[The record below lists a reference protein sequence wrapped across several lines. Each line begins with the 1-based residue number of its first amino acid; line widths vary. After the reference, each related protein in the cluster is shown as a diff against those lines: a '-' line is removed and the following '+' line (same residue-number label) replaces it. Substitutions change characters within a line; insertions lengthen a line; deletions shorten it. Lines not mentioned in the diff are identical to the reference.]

1 MSDGEPKAN
10 RTTCNENEVAKVAKP
25 SDLKRHNKH
34 NADRTIPNE
43 NEESNITKPSELK
56 SYFKHRPL
64 PNPWT
69 MMIKKYMLYHLKFTL
84 HLKPTLRQ
92 QQQLTLSGINDIYSV
107 GE

>member
-34 NADRTIPNE
+34 NADQTIPNE

-56 SYFKHRPL
+56 SYFKQTIAQP
-64 PNPWT
+64 
-69 MMIKKYMLYHLKFTL
+69 MD
-84 HLKPTLRQ
+84 
-92 QQQLTLSGINDIYSV
+92 NDDQEIHAVSSEIYSSSKANTKAAATSNFV
-107 GE
+107 RDKRHI